1 MTYQATIKF
10 NQNDVETFQND
21 IGNFRTSNPPTQFLI
36 LHLDAPGPESAHQ
49 TIKNRWK
56 KIKQQLPQISSPRL
70 LQVSEIPVRCPRC
83 GASEMSFCHH

>member
-10 NQNDVETFQND
+10 NQTEVETFQKTN
-21 IGNFRTSNPPTQFLI
+21 SPTQFLI
-36 LHLDAPGPESAHQ
+36 LHLDAPSPESAHQ
-49 TIKNRWK
+49 VIKKRWK

-70 LQVSEIPVRCPRC
+70 LQVSEIPVRCPCC